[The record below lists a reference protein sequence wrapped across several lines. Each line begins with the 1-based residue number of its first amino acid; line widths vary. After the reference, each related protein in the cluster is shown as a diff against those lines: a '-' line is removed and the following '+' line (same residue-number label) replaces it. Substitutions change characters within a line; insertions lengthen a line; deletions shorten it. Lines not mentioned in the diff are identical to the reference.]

1 MSKIKTCLKMFLSV
15 FMFLLAV
22 SFALKTNVYA
32 AAGSGATSGLCTLGA
47 RGTCPKIGSFKR
59 ADGAEI
65 WPAQAEVCECSIP
78 AAGINKG
85 QWTTCEYPS
94 AEFYDVSGSCAN
106 NNYKV
111 RKCNFTQQSIACNSS
126 SVSVK
131 YTCGAWENG
140 DCTGSCSPTGSK
152 EEKYTASGCSYS
164 TQTRTCCSNGKWS
177 EWNGS
182 CSGAGSCSSSQCW
195 NGSSC
200 ANKESVSRSCSG
212 NVTNAQ
218 SGTQTRTATC
228 TSGSGWTYG
237 FWTGT
242 CTCKTGYT
250 WNGSSCVR
258 DNPPTV
264 KALGCQAVPGDSG
277 KDPGHTW
284 AGVEVSS
291 SPSAAMYVILSITG
305 EFNGSTLTSY
315 SHIRIDIPAG
325 FPASGQKSMEF
336 EMPLPD
342 GCSNCSYNNCKAMV
356 QSVGWQ

>member
-140 DCTGSCSPTGSK
+140 DCTGSCSPAGSK

-177 EWNGS
+177 EWDKACSSSSIQCTGNSSETCEVCGTRTRTCNTSTGQWSAWSSCVKPTCEWGGIEGGVSAMTEDEIAAEFGDYVWISSPRGS
-182 CSGAGSCSSSQCW
+182 CSCEQK
-195 NGSSC
+195 
-200 ANKESVSRSCSG
+200 NKTGLVNR
-212 NVTNAQ
+212 
-218 SGTQTRTATC
+218 GTQN
-228 TSGSGWTYG
+228 
-237 FWTGT
+237 
-242 CTCKTGYT
+242 GYIM
-250 WNGSSCVR
+250 V
-258 DNPPTV
+258 
-264 KALGCQAVPGDSG
+264 
-277 KDPGHTW
+277 
-284 AGVEVSS
+284 AGPV
-291 SPSAAMYVILSITG
+291 YCYC
-305 EFNGSTLTSY
+305 N
-315 SHIRIDIPAG
+315 
-325 FPASGQKSMEF
+325 
-336 EMPLPD
+336 
-342 GCSNCSYNNCKAMV
+342 
-356 QSVGWQ
+356 

>member
-228 TSGSGWTYG
+228 KSGSGWTYG
-237 FWTGT
+237 SWSGT
-242 CTCKTGYT
+242 CVCESGYT
-250 WNGSSCVR
+250 WNSSTKRCI
-258 DNPPTV
+258 
-264 KALGCQAVPGDSG
+264 
-277 KDPGHTW
+277 KDCDI
-284 AGVEVSS
+284 
-291 SPSAAMYVILSITG
+291 SAAEWCNNCGLT
-305 EFNGSTLTSY
+305 FNPNTCKCSCPAGSTWNGKWCVTTAGLIY
-315 SHIRIDIPAG
+315 SCR
-325 FPASGQKSMEF
+325 
-336 EMPLPD
+336 
-342 GCSNCSYNNCKAMV
+342 
-356 QSVGWQ
+356 